1 MKVDTVPRTLV
12 VAAIVALACSA
23 MVSSAVYILRPIQQ
37 GYASIERNRA
47 ILAVAGRLPPGD
59 VSDREIVAHFL
70 DIEAHVVDITTGN
83 YVTGVDARSFD
94 HWESEIGSDGKEAIV
109 AEIDGTAPGHGPTL
123 VPVYIVRKGEAL
135 ERLVLPVHG
144 RGMWSTIYG
153 YVALSADL
161 STIADIVFF
170 RHGETPGIGDRIQD
184 PAWLAG
190 WRGKRIFDEGREP
203 RIRVVK
209 AAQGP
214 HEVDLISGASVTSG
228 ATGDLVR
235 NWFGDDG
242 YRLFLQRLRRRESS

>member
-1 MKVDTVPRTLV
+1 MNVNTVPRTLA
-12 VAAIVALACSA
+12 VAAIVAFACSA
-23 MVSSAVYILRPIQQ
+23 MVSGAVYMLRPIQQ
-37 GYASIERNRA
+37 GYATVERNRA
-47 ILAVAGRLPPGD
+47 ILAVAGRLPPGE
-59 VSDREIVAHFL
+59 VSDREIAARFF
-70 DIEAHVVDITTGN
+70 DIEIHVVDTASGN
-83 YVTGVDARSFD
+83 YVTDVDARGFD
-94 HWESEIGSDGKEAIV
+94 HWQSEIDSGDRETIAADSESTPPAQR
-109 AEIDGTAPGHGPTL
+109 PTL

-144 RGMWSTIYG
+144 RGMWSIIYG

-190 WRGKRIFDEGREP
+190 WRGKRIYDERHVA

-214 HEVDLISGASVTSG
+214 HQVDLVSGASVTSG

-235 NWFGDDG
+235 HWFGDDG
-242 YRLFLQRLRRRESS
+242 YRLFLERLREREGT